1 MSVLT
6 LERVSKRFDQ
16 VLAVD
21 DLSFAVATGSVF
33 GFLGG
38 NGAGKT
44 TSLRMVLDIIRPTS
58 GRIEVLGR
66 APGRANAPD
75 IGFLPEERGLY
86 RQMTALDTIAYFGRL
101 KGMAP
106 ADAKRE
112 GAALL
117 DRFGLAANSKMTVDK
132 LSKGMAQ
139 KVQLATALVNRPR
152 LLILDE
158 PFSGLDPVNQGLLEE
173 EIRRMSATGSTVVF
187 STHVMQHAERLCD
200 RLLLLA
206 KGRKKFE
213 GTLEEARCE
222 LPARLALIA
231 RNDPSKLAGVE
242 SAEDRRRGRARLAP
256 VGRASHTRNCPWRPA
271 RALRRRAIPAAAL
284 RTISCEPPRR
294 VRPHRRLGGGALMNK
309 ILLVAAREFRQIA
322 GMRSF
327 WLTLLI
333 IPLSLVIGAI
343 TPQLID
349 KDEPDR
355 VMIIDQSGG
364 DEGHALEQR
373 LKRDQDQKALN
384 DLSRYVQRHHLEK
397 ADPAALWSQHD
408 RWYGDADIQRFI
420 AEGGVAVGQGE
431 NRAGEGQGHA

>member
-1 MSVLT
+1 VSVLT

-16 VLAVD
+16 TKAVD
-21 DLSFAVATGSVF
+21 DLSFSVAPGTVF

-58 GRIEVLGR
+58 GSIEVLGR
-66 APGRANAPD
+66 APGRANAPE

-101 KGMAP
+101 KGMTA

-117 DRFGLAANSKMTVDK
+117 DRFGLADNAKQTVDK

-173 EIRRMSATGSTVVF
+173 EIRRVSAAGATVVF

-206 KGRKKFE
+206 RGRKMFE
-213 GTLEEARCE
+213 GTLDEARTQ
-222 LPARLALIA
+222 LPARLDVVAKE
-231 RNDPSKLAGVE
+231 DPSRVEGVE
-242 SAEDRRRGRARLAP
+242 SAADRGEVEAGWRGWDVRLAP
-256 VGRASHTRNCPWRPA
+256 GVAPGDVLERCIAERFP
-271 RALRRRAIPAAAL
+271 LRRFEQLHASLHDVFVHIVGAAEAQ
-284 RTISCEPPRR
+284 P
-294 VRPHRRLGGGALMNK
+294 
-309 ILLVAAREFRQIA
+309 
-322 GMRSF
+322 
-327 WLTLLI
+327 
-333 IPLSLVIGAI
+333 
-343 TPQLID
+343 
-349 KDEPDR
+349 
-355 VMIIDQSGG
+355 
-364 DEGHALEQR
+364 
-373 LKRDQDQKALN
+373 
-384 DLSRYVQRHHLEK
+384 
-397 ADPAALWSQHD
+397 
-408 RWYGDADIQRFI
+408 
-420 AEGGVAVGQGE
+420 
-431 NRAGEGQGHA
+431 

>member
-1 MSVLT
+1 VLT

-16 VLAVD
+16 TVAVD
-21 DLSFAVATGSVF
+21 DLSFSVSSGTVF

-66 APGRANAPD
+66 SPGRENAPD

-101 KGMAP
+101 KGMTA
-106 ADAKRE
+106 ADAKKE

-117 DRFGLAANSKMTVDK
+117 ERFGLEANARSSVNK

-173 EIRRMSATGSTVVF
+173 EIRRLSAGGSTIVF

-206 KGRKKFE
+206 RGRKKFE
-213 GTLEEARCE
+213 GTLDEARAE
-222 LPARLALIA
+222 LPARLSVIA
-231 RNDPSKLAGVE
+231 SRDPSELPGVE
-242 SAEDRRRGRARLAP
+242 SADDRGEAEKGWRLYDVRLQQGVDPGDLLERCIAEQFP
-256 VGRASHTRNCPWRPA
+256 
-271 RALRRRAIPAAAL
+271 LRR
-284 RTISCEPPRR
+284 
-294 VRPHRRLGGGALMNK
+294 
-309 ILLVAAREFRQIA
+309 F
-322 GMRSF
+322 
-327 WLTLLI
+327 
-333 IPLSLVIGAI
+333 
-343 TPQLID
+343 
-349 KDEPDR
+349 
-355 VMIIDQSGG
+355 
-364 DEGHALEQR
+364 EQR
-373 LKRDQDQKALN
+373 HASLHDVFVYL
-384 DLSRYVQRHHLEK
+384 VG
-397 ADPAALWSQHD
+397 PAEARQ
-408 RWYGDADIQRFI
+408 
-420 AEGGVAVGQGE
+420 
-431 NRAGEGQGHA
+431 